1 MIDEQVSVQVI
12 HLVLDRAGEEPLA
25 GDLDPL
31 AVECRP
37 GDRSA
42 RAAQHGRAH
51 ARQAQAAFRQVLALS
66 FDEDELGVDQDVEL
80 AFDVEDDDSLGHSK
94 LRRGQAGA
102 VRPQHR
108 LHHRSAERADAVV
121 DLGDRLR
128 RVAKDGVAELSYV
141 RGFSLHGRSTH
152 YRVVLCMPQENSDPR
167 ATAEKILDLEAATGF
182 RNTTVTSGLEA
193 FAARYGPDAAALA
206 NGYADADLAE
216 RERMVAR
223 LRQHLGLSPGTC
235 RMPDPGPRAVAAAR
249 PPRRRGETSP
259 HRADE
264 EDALRSPVAAMSG
277 VGAKRALLL
286 ERLGI
291 TTVENLLYYLPRK
304 LEDRSRFVSVGDL
317 RSNDEVAVRGRI
329 MAVDQRR
336 MGRGMTV
343 VKAAVGDGTGFLYAT
358 WFNQPWLAKQLHR
371 GDEVDVFGRVEFR
384 FREWQMQSPVWEAAG
399 AGLEIGRLVP
409 IYPATEG
416 LSDRLLRSL
425 VRQSLDR
432 HLGALRDVVPADLAA
447 EHRLLPVIEAISTIH
462 CPASAADFERARR
475 TLAFEEL
482 FLLQVGL
489 LFATRDK
496 AGTVHTDSGLL
507 ANSFLAALP
516 IRLTQAQARA
526 LREIKSDL
534 SRPVRMMRLLQGD
547 VGSGKT
553 LVAVVAALHAIE
565 AGFQVALMA
574 PTEILAEQHGASL
587 VRLLGGLPI
596 RVAVLTGGTTAKEK
610 LRRAVEAGEVDLLVG
625 THALIQETV
634 AFRRLGLVVIDEQHR
649 FGVVQRSQIEEKG
662 RDVDLLVM
670 SATPIPRT
678 IALTLYGEFDVSVLD
693 EFPLGE
699 KKTRTDWV
707 GESRR
712 DEIYDCVGAFLADGR
727 RGYVVL
733 PLVEESEKIDAKA
746 AIQVAE
752 ELGARFGSECVGL
765 LHGRL
770 ASAEKAAVMERF
782 RSGEVRLLV
791 STTVVEVGVDVL
803 DADFMVIEHAD
814 RFGLSQLHQLRG
826 RIGRAGQEAVCFAL
840 ADAKSEDAA
849 RRLAAFRD
857 TSDGFA
863 IAEEDLRLRGP
874 GDLLGTHQHGFLTQL
889 RAADLLE
896 DIDLMRRAQAAARTV
911 RERGASSELL
921 AAVDRRF
928 GEVIRWLRV

>member
-1 MIDEQVSVQVI
+1 MVDEQMAVQVV
-12 HLVLDRAGEEPLA
+12 HLVLDRAGKESFA

-31 AVECRP
+31 AVERRP
-37 GDRSA
+37 GDRGTTSPRHRGA
-42 RAAQHGRAH
+42 DT
-51 ARQAQAAFRQVLALS
+51 RQAQATLGQLFALPLDQDEFRV
-66 FDEDELGVDQDVEL
+66 DEDVKL
-80 AFDVEDDDSLGHSK
+80 AFDVEDDDALGDSD

-102 VRPQHR
+102 VRSQHGF
-108 LHHRSAERADAVV
+108 HHRDAERAHLVV
-121 DLGDRLR
+121 DLGHRFR
-128 RVAKDGVAELSYV
+128 RATKDGVAELSNV
-141 RGFSLHGRSTH
+141 HSFSLHGRSTH
-152 YRVVLCMPQENSDPR
+152 YRVVPCMPQENSDPR
-167 ATAEKILDLEAATGF
+167 ATAEKILDLEEATGF
-182 RNTTVTSGLEA
+182 RDVAVTSGLET
-193 FAARYGPDAAALA
+193 FVARYGPDAAALA
-206 NGYADADLAE
+206 SGYADSDRAG
-216 RERMVAR
+216 RERMIAR
-223 LRQHLGLSPGTC
+223 LRHHLRLPTSVSRP
-235 RMPDPGPRAVAAAR
+235 RDVVRDDAPPDGGERAPAGGVTKD
-249 PPRRRGETSP
+249 G
-259 HRADE
+259 
-264 EDALRSPVAAMSG
+264 ALRLPVAGMKG

-291 TTVENLLYYLPRK
+291 STAEDLLHYLPRK
-304 LEDRSRFVSVGDL
+304 LEDRGRFLPIGSL
-317 RSNDEVAVRGRI
+317 KNDEDAAVRGRI
-329 MAVDQRR
+329 ATVDHRR

-343 VKAAVGDGTGFLYAT
+343 VKAAIGDETGFLYAA

-371 GDEVDVFGRVEFR
+371 GDEIDLFGRVEFR
-384 FREWQMQSPVWEAAG
+384 FREWQMRSPVWEPAG

-425 VRQSLDR
+425 VRQGLDR

-447 EHRLLPVIEAISTIH
+447 EHHLLPVAEAISTIH
-462 CPASAADFERARR
+462 CPTSAADFERARR

-489 LFATRDK
+489 LFATRNK
-496 AGTVHTDSGLL
+496 AGTVHTDSGRL

-516 IRLTQAQARA
+516 LTLTQAQQRV

-574 PTEILAEQHGASL
+574 PTEILAEQHAANLG
-587 VRLLGGLPI
+587 RLLDGLPV
-596 RVAVLTGGTTAKEK
+596 RVALLTGGTAAKDK
-610 LRRAVEAGEVDLLVG
+610 LRQVIEAGDVDLLVG

-634 AFRRLGLVVIDEQHR
+634 AFRSLGLVIIDEQHR
-649 FGVVQRSQIEEKG
+649 FGVIQRSQIEDKG
-662 RDVDLLVM
+662 HDVDLLVM

-699 KKTRTDWV
+699 KRTRTDWV
-707 GESRR
+707 VESRR
-712 DEIYDCVGAFLADGR
+712 DEIYDRIGAFLSDGR

-752 ELGARFGSECVGL
+752 ELGARFGADRVGL

-770 ASAEKAAVMERF
+770 SSGGKSAVMERF

-840 ADAKSEDAA
+840 ADAKTEEAE
-849 RRLAAFRD
+849 RRLTAFRD

-863 IAEEDLRLRGP
+863 IAEEDLRIRGP

-889 RAADLLE
+889 RAADLLQDVE
-896 DIDLMRRAQAAARTV
+896 LMRRAQAAAREV
-911 RERGASSELL
+911 RERGAEPELL
-921 AAVDRRF
+921 EAVDRRF

>member
-1 MIDEQVSVQVI
+1 MAVQVV
-12 HLVLDRAGEEPLA
+12 HLVLDCACEEPFS

-31 AVECRP
+31 AVERCSC
-37 GDRSA
+37 DRGASSPRHRGA
-42 RAAQHGRAH
+42 D
-51 ARQAQAAFRQVLALS
+51 ARQAQAALGQVLAFP
-66 FDEDELGVDQDVEL
+66 FDEDEFRVDEDMEL
-80 AFDVEDDDSLGHSK
+80 ALDVEDDDAPGDSD

-102 VRPQHR
+102 VRSQHGF
-108 LHHRSAERADAVV
+108 HHGYAERADVVV
-121 DLGDRLR
+121 DLGHRLR
-128 RVAKDGVAELSYV
+128 RAAKDGVAELSNV
-141 RGFSLHGRSTH
+141 HGFSLHGRSTH
-152 YRVVLCMPQENSDPR
+152 YRVVPCMPQENSDPR
-167 ATAEKILDLEAATGF
+167 ATAEKILALEEATGF
-182 RNTTVTSGLEA
+182 RDVAVTSGLET
-193 FAARYGPDAAALA
+193 FIARYGPDAAALA
-206 NGYADADLAE
+206 TGYAGSDPAE
-216 RERMVAR
+216 RARMVAR
-223 LRQHLGLSPGTC
+223 MRLHLRLPASGSRP
-235 RMPDPGPRAVAAAR
+235 PDVAQDDAALDAARNDSLASVAA
-249 PPRRRGETSP
+249 
-259 HRADE
+259 
-264 EDALRSPVAAMSG
+264 EDGALRRPVSGMKG
-277 VGAKRALLL
+277 VGAKRAELLA
-286 ERLGI
+286 RLGI
-291 TTVENLLYYLPRK
+291 STVEDLLHYLPRK
-304 LEDRSRFVSVGDL
+304 LEDRGRFLSIGSL
-317 RSNDEVAVRGRI
+317 KNDEDAAVRGRI
-329 MAVDQRR
+329 VTVDHRR

-343 VKAAVGDGTGFLYAT
+343 VKAAIGDETGFLYAA

-371 GDEVDVFGRVEFR
+371 GDEIDLFGRVEFR
-384 FREWQMQSPVWEAAG
+384 FREWQMRSPVWEPAG

-425 VRQSLDR
+425 VRQGLDR

-447 EHRLLPVIEAISTIH
+447 EHHLLSIAEAISTIH
-462 CPASAADFERARR
+462 CPTSAADFERARR

-489 LFATRDK
+489 LSATRNK
-496 AGTVHTDSGLL
+496 AGTVHTDSGRL
-507 ANSFLAALP
+507 ANSFLAGLSLT
-516 IRLTQAQARA
+516 LTQAQQRV

-534 SRPVRMMRLLQGD
+534 SHPVRMMRLLQGD

-574 PTEILAEQHGASL
+574 PTEILAEQHAANLG
-587 VRLLGGLPI
+587 RLLDALPV
-596 RVAVLTGGTTAKEK
+596 RVALLTGGTAAKDK
-610 LRRAVEAGEVDLLVG
+610 LRQAVEAGEVDLLVG
-625 THALIQETV
+625 THALIQEAV
-634 AFRRLGLVVIDEQHR
+634 AFRSLGLVVIDEQHR
-649 FGVVQRSQIEEKG
+649 FGVIQRSQIEEKG

-699 KKTRTDWV
+699 KRTRTDWV
-707 GESRR
+707 VESRR
-712 DEIYDCVGAFLADGR
+712 DEIYDRIGEFLAVGR

-752 ELGARFGSECVGL
+752 ELGARFGADLVGL

-770 ASAEKAAVMERF
+770 SSGDKAAAMERF
-782 RSGEVRLLV
+782 RSGDVRLLV

-840 ADAKSEDAA
+840 ADAKTEEAE

-857 TSDGFA
+857 MSDGFA
-863 IAEEDLRLRGP
+863 IAEEDLRIRGP

-889 RAADLLE
+889 RAADLLQ
-896 DIDLMRRAQAAARTV
+896 DVDLMRRAQAAAREV
-911 RERGASSELL
+911 RERGAEPELL
-921 AAVDRRF
+921 EAVDRRF